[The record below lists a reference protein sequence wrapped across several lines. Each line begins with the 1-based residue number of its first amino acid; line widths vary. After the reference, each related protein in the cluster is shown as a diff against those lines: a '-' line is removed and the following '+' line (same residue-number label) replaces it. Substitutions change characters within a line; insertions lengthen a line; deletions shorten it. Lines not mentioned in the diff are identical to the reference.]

1 MLFLDE
7 PHLRSIAAALWDGA
21 PYGKASV
28 MIGAGFS
35 KNAISTSSALPNT
48 KSFPGW
54 AELTETMARELHA
67 DPEDHEVLERAIR
80 SASST
85 SGALRIADEYQ
96 AWKGRGKLDA
106 LLREAIPDE
115 KFKPGPLHNLLF
127 KLPWADILTT
137 NFDTLLERA
146 AADEIDRRYTV
157 VRSQRD
163 IPGSPKPRI
172 VKLHGSFPDSRPFI
186 ITEDDFRTYEQ
197 TNPVM
202 VNLVQQVFVENT
214 CCLVGFSGD
223 DPNFLKWTGWV
234 RDILSPTHMEPIY
247 LVGLLNHTPARRA
260 LLERRHV
267 RSIDLAPL
275 FPAKDWPDPDIRHK
289 AATDWFLRAL
299 LHLRPAEFHNWPRP
313 ATFEQANPLFQDCPN
328 LPAVKEN
335 SLLTEFDRPSHIQS
349 DEESQEL
356 DATDYASLSEE
367 EQIAASQRMLDA
379 ISRRE
384 MGELRNS
391 RIDIITEIW
400 SHNRRRFP
408 GWLVLPWQNRR
419 HLEEATIDWIEIIA
433 DAGRQID
440 KRRSLGWLYE
450 LQWRL
455 ERCLICWPLAL
466 VQTVETLLSAGALEK
481 FLVSHEDAS
490 KARALA
496 VQLLRSYREH
506 GDRDSF
512 VRWRVK
518 LTGLVDQRSE
528 EWAFCVHQKALAAAE
543 EWDLESAQTILLDWN
558 VDGIDPIWRA
568 RKAALLGELD
578 HHSAREQALQ
588 ALKEIQAIGPPSD
601 IAARTR
607 ETAALWLASVLIPWR
622 SEERRKLDVRREELQ
637 RKGFSSSWLAER
649 LGSLIAGTPDDALS
663 HPTRTK
669 ADEPTP
675 IEAAYIARR
684 FIEDSASLIRKPGL
698 TADKLASAAI
708 PWMALTS
715 PTAAL
720 RLSVRNRDFGYR
732 APALNRVSL
741 AKIPHADLAPI
752 FSGLVKSIVNLSV
765 QLARQA
771 GEDQYGSDFLGNKP
785 HSPAAGTNWL
795 LQVALPHLRDLSF
808 VLNDI
813 QLKEAADLCL
823 KLRSSWKGGQ
833 WQTWAAIETTTES
846 ILRQCSSATVR
857 EMLSELVEQP
867 IAGLD
872 VDVSNPLAEY
882 DTISQA
888 SIRWDSDAKGQPI
901 NSNRIS
907 YLLSEAATNKSIA
920 VRSRICMRLSM
931 ASSWSSL
938 SDEEKNNLTDAAHD
952 ILSKSASNT
961 PLKQR
966 DYVLS
971 TQDLL
976 FIPNVSRNFVTAILS
991 SQDWN
996 PLLSKNE
1003 DGKITSIT
1011 MGGGPSDPILVATGL
1026 TLEPW
1031 LNNGWQLSA
1040 GDWANEHVSALL
1052 QKAEDWLRLEGLELL
1067 QLQKN
1072 EPPPVPRYDHRAI
1085 KTVEFCR
1092 KAVLPLQA
1100 DTNLVE
1106 KACYILELLANSDV
1120 QTLSAVSVLLV
1131 GGKRSTIQAAN
1142 EMRKAASSFERS
1154 NSVAFMIGLLAWLSQ
1169 TAKGVLAP
1177 PPEDLIHEVA
1187 LGVRG
1192 RRESDL
1198 ASALVTAK
1206 VILKQFKQYADD
1218 RFRRDIAVGLQ
1229 YLAGE
1234 TDVAAPSLS
1243 LKLQTDDL
1251 AGIRRS
1257 CVDLVRELQ
1266 VFPEGTDSVQ
1276 AWKEREN
1283 AETVRD
1289 VQRAFRRLHI

>member
-1 MLFLDE
+1 
-7 PHLRSIAAALWDGA
+7 
-21 PYGKASV
+21 

-35 KNAISTSSALPNT
+35 KNAVSTSSALPST

-54 AELTETMARELHA
+54 AELTEAMARELHA
-67 DPEDHEVLERAIR
+67 APEDHEVLERALR

-115 KFKPGPLHNLLF
+115 KFQPGPLHNLLF

-214 CCLVGFSGD
+214 CCLLGFSGD

-267 RSIDLAPL
+267 RSIDLGPL
-275 FPAKDWPDPDIRHK
+275 FPAKDWPEPDIRHK

-313 ATFEQANPLFQDCPN
+313 ATFEQINPLFPDCPD

-335 SLLTEFDRPSHIQS
+335 SLLVEFDRPSHIQS
-349 DEESQEL
+349 NEESQEL
-356 DATDYASLSEE
+356 DATEYASLSEE
-367 EQIAASQRMLDA
+367 EQIAASQRMLEA

-400 SHNRRRFP
+400 AHNRRRFP
-408 GWLVLPWQNRR
+408 GWLILPWQNRR
-419 HLEEATIDWIEIIA
+419 HLEEATIDWIDLVA
-433 DAGRQID
+433 DAGRQVD

-455 ERCLICWPLAL
+455 ERCLICWPQAL
-466 VQTVETLLSAGALEK
+466 VQTVESLLSAGALER
-481 FLVSHEDAS
+481 FLVTQEDAA

-496 VQLLRSYREH
+496 VQLFRSYREH

-512 VRWRVK
+512 VKWSAT
-518 LTGLVDQRSE
+518 LTRLVDQRSE
-528 EWAFCVHQKALAAAE
+528 EGAFCVHQKALAAAE

-578 HHSAREQALQ
+578 HHSASGQALQ
-588 ALKEIQAIGPPSD
+588 ALKEIQAIGPPND

-637 RKGFSSSWLAER
+637 RKGFSSNWLAER
-649 LGSLIAGTPDDALS
+649 LGSLIAGTPDYGLS
-663 HPTRTK
+663 EPTRTK

-675 IEAAYIARR
+675 VEAAYIVRR
-684 FIEDSASLIRKPGL
+684 FIEESATLIRKPGL
-698 TADKLASAAI
+698 IADKLTSAAI
-708 PWMALTS
+708 PWMSLSS

-720 RLSVRNRDFGYR
+720 RLSVRNRDFGNR
-732 APALNRVSL
+732 TPPLSRVSL
-741 AKIPHADLAPI
+741 AKIAHSDLAPI
-752 FSGLVKSIVNLSV
+752 FNGLVKSIVNLSV

-771 GEDQYGSDFLGNKP
+771 GEDQYGRGILGNEP

-795 LQVALPHLRDLSF
+795 LQVALSHLRDLSF
-808 VLNDI
+808 ALQEI
-813 QLKEAADLCL
+813 QLKEVANLCFR
-823 KLRSSWKGGQ
+823 LRLSWKGGQ
-833 WQTWAAIETTTES
+833 WQTWAAIEETTSS
-846 ILRQCSSATVR
+846 ILRQCSNDTVR
-857 EMLSELVEQP
+857 EMLTELLEQP

-882 DTISQA
+882 DTIADS
-888 SIRWDSDAKGQPI
+888 STRWDSGANGQAF
-901 NSNRIS
+901 NSGRIS
-907 YLLSEAATNKSIA
+907 YLLSEAATNKSIS

-931 ASSWSSL
+931 AFHWSIL
-938 SDEEKNNLTDAAHD
+938 SDDETKQLTAAVHNVLNTAGSNN
-952 ILSKSASNT
+952 SNT
-961 PLKQR
+961 SR
-966 DYVLS
+966 DYYIS

-976 FIPNVSRNFVTAILS
+976 LVPNVSRKFVTALIS
-991 SQDWN
+991 SQDWR
-996 PLLSKNE
+996 PLVSKNS

-1011 MGGGPSDPILVATGL
+1011 MGGGPSDPILLASGL

-1031 LNNGWQLSA
+1031 FNDGWQLSA
-1040 GDWANEHVSALL
+1040 GDWPIEHVSLLL
-1052 QKAEDWLRLEGLELL
+1052 QKAEDWLRLEGFELL

-1072 EPPPVPRYDHRAI
+1072 EPPPIPRYDQRAI
-1085 KTVEFCR
+1085 KIVEFCR
-1092 KAVLPLQA
+1092 KVVLPLQA
-1100 DTNLVE
+1100 DNSLVE
-1106 KACYILELLANSDV
+1106 KACSILQVLADSDV
-1120 QTLSAVSVLLV
+1120 QTLSAVSVFLA
-1131 GGKRSTIQAAN
+1131 GGKRSTAQAAN
-1142 EMRKAASSFERS
+1142 EMRNAASAFQRAD
-1154 NSVAFMIGLLAWLSQ
+1154 SVAFMIGLLTWLSQ
-1169 TAKGVLAP
+1169 TAKGALTP

-1187 LGVRG
+1187 LSVRG
-1192 RRESDL
+1192 RREADL

-1206 VILKQFKQYADD
+1206 VILKQYKQHADD
-1218 RFRRDIAVGLQ
+1218 RFRRDLAVGLQ
-1229 YLAGE
+1229 YLAVE
-1234 TDVAAPSLS
+1234 TDVSAPSLS
-1243 LKLQTDDL
+1243 LKLQQDDL
-1251 AGIRRS
+1251 ASIRRS

-1266 VFPEGTDSVQ
+1266 GFPEGADAVQ
-1276 AWKEREN
+1276 AWKAREN
-1283 AETVRD
+1283 AETVRE